1 MFCILFGWR
10 RASKCKK
17 LIKQLQYRL
26 KLLKNKKSSIVRF
39 IREDMAQ
46 LIQNGDEEKAFNLA
60 EQLFKEESRMAVY
73 ELLDNFCEFIR
84 SNLSYIRKNKDCP
97 NDINE
102 AVSTLIYA
110 SSRCGDLPELCK
122 IRKLFEERYGQRFA
136 LASAELFSGNLV
148 NCQIKEK
155 LCINS
160 VPDYVKHK
168 LMDEIVKDHCCQPGI
183 LAIEYTSD
191 LVQVEGNESSDANK
205 IHDLQVDSEL
215 TRETKSTGL
224 NQSHSHRNSDAN
236 GASLSSSIVQK
247 SSPDMFELPEHK
259 NAGKVGDFAQF
270 DSPFEF
276 RVAVDLG
283 KQTHSSGR
291 ISADPKE
298 HREERII
305 AASSSESL
313 SEFDEEKVVYLDD
326 IEELQTST
334 PKDGDWQD
342 QRLFKFKPSVQ
353 PKTKT
358 VESYIDQYDTW
369 SENSSSRSSRKS
381 AKTTRKQSRRRSF
394 SLENSNIKDTECKAY
409 YDKPRKSSSSKHRSH
424 HRKEHQRKTSVEE
437 STRSCY
443 GQEGLKQA
451 FCKDVGRKFQS
462 FNYNNYDQMK
472 LGHCHLNCERDDCS
486 LEHSSYFCIGDDKE
500 WEIPRSK
507 LQTGAIKPVKVAIY
521 DLKSA
526 NFGDHLGQCHFSHH
540 RKSEEI
546 ERPALHQKSRRRTS
560 DNGATEYNIFTY
572 HQDRWQN
579 EQVQNTK
586 AKADSPGGCADSNS
600 LSSKPTTKIPEASY
614 LTVKS
619 MPTERPT
626 TNIVRSNSLP
636 CEYPE
641 HVHPKLPDYDDI
653 AAKFTALRKERLQ
666 NKQQ

>member
-46 LIQNGDEEKAFNLA
+46 LIQNSDEEKAFQLGTFYWQSRA

-73 ELLDNFCEFIR
+73 EMLDNFCEFIR

-122 IRKLFEERYGQRFA
+122 IRKLFEERYGRRFA

-148 NCQIKEK
+148 NCQVVRYSLRITAANLGFWPLNILLICYRWKE
-155 LCINS
+155 
-160 VPDYVKHK
+160 
-168 LMDEIVKDHCCQPGI
+168 
-183 LAIEYTSD
+183 
-191 LVQVEGNESSDANK
+191 NESSDANK

-236 GASLSSSIVQK
+236 GTSLSSSIVQK

-291 ISADPKE
+291 ISADTKE

-358 VESYIDQYDTW
+358 VDQYDTW

-381 AKTTRKQSRRRSF
+381 EKTARKQSRRRSF
-394 SLENSNIKDTECKAY
+394 FLENSNIKDTECKAY

-424 HRKEHQRKTSVEE
+424 HRREHQRKTSVEE

-507 LQTGAIKPVKVAIY
+507 LQTGTRKPVKVAIY

-546 ERPALHQKSRRRTS
+546 ERPALHQKSRRTTS

-586 AKADSPGGCADSNS
+586 AKA
-600 LSSKPTTKIPEASY
+600 
-614 LTVKS
+614 
-619 MPTERPT
+619 
-626 TNIVRSNSLP
+626 
-636 CEYPE
+636 
-641 HVHPKLPDYDDI
+641 
-653 AAKFTALRKERLQ
+653 
-666 NKQQ
+666 